1 VSEILVEEGVDGMD
15 VAVVRPQ
22 GRLDMQSAPD
32 LRQQLA
38 QLTEQGK
45 DRLVIDLGAIGFMD
59 SSGLGA
65 IIGGLKAARQK
76 GGDLHI
82 ARANEQ
88 VRLVLQ
94 LTSLDQVLRPFE
106 TVEEASHGF

>member
-1 VSEILVEEGVDGMD
+1 MVEEGVGELG

-22 GRLDMQSAPD
+22 GRLDMQSAGE
-32 LRQQLA
+32 LRQELSRLA
-38 QLTEQGK
+38 ERGR
-45 DRLVIDLGAIGFMD
+45 DRLVLDLDGVRFMD

-65 IIGGLKAARQK
+65 IISGLKAARQA
-76 GGDLHI
+76 GGDLRI

-94 LTSLDQVLRPFE
+94 LTSLDQVLPPYAS
-106 TVEEASHGF
+106 VEEASHGF